1 MKCVS
6 CDLDNLKREIT
17 IAIMLHLLWIRN
29 KNILAI
35 DHHFLK
41 LTGNIINKQFTLL
54 NYKIVS
60 SLNL

>member
-1 MKCVS
+1 
-6 CDLDNLKREIT
+6 
-17 IAIMLHLLWIRN
+17 MLHLLWIGN

-41 LTGNIINKQFTLL
+41 LTGNIINKQLTLL

-60 SLNL
+60 SLNLRPLFYNNISKLNIHF